1 MIVFLIDA
9 DNLSAPAWIEE
20 AFREL
25 GSEGEISIRR
35 AYGSAENLRGLAEV
49 LRILA
54 IRPFANLFLTKNTTD
69 LALAVDAMEL
79 ACQTPRPKTIVI
91 GSGDA
96 DYVPLLVR
104 LRERGIRLV
113 CVSEQSKMASDAVS
127 AYNRVILVGQ
137 NKGVLKRKLP
147 STDGPVSSEKLST
160 LAPKKAVVKKMP
172 TKKVAEKHVAAKKA
186 VIKKVVEKNATGA
199 SAEITVQRIL
209 EVVPGLNAGKFLRL
223 GDVAK
228 LLHDAK
234 LLGKN
239 AASPKLFKKFP
250 RHFELLPD
258 KQPNEVRY
266 IPSSR

>member
-25 GSEGEISIRR
+25 ESEGEISIRR

-49 LRILA
+49 LRVLA
-54 IRPFANLFLTKNTTD
+54 VRPFANLYLTKNTTD

-79 ACQTPRPKTIVI
+79 ACQMPRPKTIVI

-96 DYVPLLVR
+96 DFVPLLVR

-113 CVSEQSKMASDAVS
+113 CVSEQSKMASEAVS
-127 AYNRVILVGQ
+127 AYNRVIHVGQ
-137 NKGVLKRKLP
+137 NKGAQTRQLP
-147 STDGPVSSEKLST
+147 PTSKKLST
-160 LAPKKAVVKKMP
+160 VAPKKAVVKKAP
-172 TKKVAEKHVAAKKA
+172 AKKVAEKPVVAKKA
-186 VIKKVVEKNATGA
+186 VTKKLVEQNAKGA
-199 SAEITVQRIL
+199 SGEITVHRIL
-209 EVVPGLNAGKFLRL
+209 EVVPGLKSGKSQRL

-250 RHFELLPD
+250 HHFELTPA

-266 IPSSR
+266 ILSSR

>member
-9 DNLSAPAWIEE
+9 DNLSSPAWIEE

-25 GSEGEISIRR
+25 ESEGDISIRR

-49 LRILA
+49 LRVLA
-54 IRPFANLFLTKNTTD
+54 VRPFANLYLTKNTTD

-96 DYVPLLVR
+96 DFVPLLVR
-104 LRERGIRLV
+104 LREKGIRLV
-113 CVSEQSKMASDAVS
+113 CVSEQSKMASEAVS
-127 AYNRVILVGQ
+127 AYHRVIHVGQ
-137 NKGVLKRKLP
+137 NKGAQTRQSPTTSGKL
-147 STDGPVSSEKLST
+147 GT
-160 LAPKKAVVKKMP
+160 LAAKKAVA
-172 TKKVAEKHVAAKKA
+172 KKVPARKIAEKPVAAKKA
-186 VIKKVVEKNATGA
+186 VAKKVVEKGVT
-199 SAEITVQRIL
+199 SAPGDVSVQRIL
-209 EVVPGLNAGKFLRL
+209 EVVPGLRSETFLRL

-239 AASPKLFKKFP
+239 AATPKLFKKFP
-250 RHFELLPD
+250 HHFELKPA

>member
-20 AFREL
+20 AFQEL
-25 GSEGEISIRR
+25 ESEGEISIRR

-49 LRILA
+49 LRVLT
-54 IRPFANLFLTKNTTD
+54 IRPFANLYLTKNTTD

-96 DYVPLLVR
+96 DFVPLLVR

-113 CVSEQSKMASDAVS
+113 CVSEQSKMASEAVS
-127 AYNRVILVGQ
+127 AYNRVIHVGR
-137 NKGVLKRKLP
+137 NKGAQTRQL
-147 STDGPVSSEKLST
+147 STTSGKLST
-160 LAPKKAVVKKMP
+160 VAPKKAVVKKAP
-172 TKKVAEKHVAAKKA
+172 AKKIAEKPVAAKKA
-186 VIKKVVEKNATGA
+186 VIKKVVEKNAAGA
-199 SAEITVQRIL
+199 SGDVTVQRIL
-209 EVVPGLNAGKFLRL
+209 DVVPGLKGGKFLRL
-223 GDVAK
+223 GEVAK
-228 LLHDAK
+228 LLHDEK

-239 AASPKLFKKFP
+239 AATPKLFKKFP
-250 RHFELLPD
+250 HHFELSPA

-266 IPSSR
+266 ILASR

>member
-25 GSEGEISIRR
+25 ESEGEISIRR
-35 AYGSAENLRGLAEV
+35 AYGSADNLRGLAEV
-49 LRILA
+49 LRVLA
-54 IRPFANLFLTKNTTD
+54 VRPFANLYLTKNTTD

-96 DYVPLLVR
+96 DFVPLLVR

-113 CVSEQSKMASDAVS
+113 CVSEQSKMAAEAVS
-127 AYNRVILVGQ
+127 AYHRVIHVGQ
-137 NKGVLKRKLP
+137 NRGTQTRQLP
-147 STDGPVSSEKLST
+147 SPPGKLSA
-160 LAPKKAVVKKMP
+160 LAPKKAAVKKVP
-172 TKKVAEKHVAAKKA
+172 AKKVAEKPLAEKKA
-186 VIKKVVEKNATGA
+186 ATKKVVEKNAPGA
-199 SAEITVQRIL
+199 SAGVTVQHIL
-209 EVVPGLNAGKFLRL
+209 EHVPGLRSGKFLRL

-250 RHFELLPD
+250 HHFELAPS

>member
-1 MIVFLIDA
+1 MVVFLIDA
-9 DNLSAPAWIEE
+9 DNLSSPPWIEE

-25 GSEGEISIRR
+25 ESEGDIAIRR

-49 LRILA
+49 LRVLA
-54 IRPFANLFLTKNTTD
+54 VRPFANLYLTKNTTD

-96 DYVPLLVR
+96 DFVPLLVR
-104 LRERGIRLV
+104 LREKGIRLV
-113 CVSEQSKMASDAVS
+113 CVSEQSKMASEAIS
-127 AYNRVILVGQ
+127 AYHRVIHVGQ
-137 NKGVLKRKLP
+137 KGAQTRQLPATSGKL
-147 STDGPVSSEKLST
+147 DT
-160 LAPKKAVVKKMP
+160 LAPKKAAVKKAP
-172 TKKVAEKHVAAKKA
+172 AKQIAAKSVAAKKTVA
-186 VIKKVVEKNATGA
+186 KKVVEKGAA
-199 SAEITVQRIL
+199 SAPGDVSVQRIL
-209 EVVPGLNAGKFLRL
+209 EVVPGLRSETFLRL

-239 AASPKLFKKFP
+239 AATPKLFKKFP
-250 RHFELLPD
+250 HHFELKPA

>member
-1 MIVFLIDA
+1 MVVFLIDA

-20 AFREL
+20 AFLEL
-25 GSEGEISIRR
+25 ESEGEISIRR

-49 LRILA
+49 LRVWA
-54 IRPFANLFLTKNTTD
+54 VRPFANLYLTKNTTD

-96 DYVPLLVR
+96 DFVPLLVR

-113 CVSEQSKMASDAVS
+113 CVSEQSKMASEAVS
-127 AYNRVILVGQ
+127 AYNRVIHVGQ
-137 NKGVLKRKLP
+137 NKGEQTRQLP
-147 STDGPVSSEKLST
+147 GKQSTS
-160 LAPKKAVVKKMP
+160 APKKAAVKKAP
-172 TKKVAEKHVAAKKA
+172 TKKVAEKQVAAKKA

-199 SAEITVQRIL
+199 SGDITVQRIL
-209 EVVPGLNAGKFLRL
+209 EVVPGLKSGKSQRL

-250 RHFELLPD
+250 HHFELTPA

>member
-9 DNLSAPAWIEE
+9 DNLSSPAWIEE

-25 GSEGEISIRR
+25 DSEGDISIRR

-49 LRILA
+49 LRALA
-54 IRPFANLFLTKNTTD
+54 IRPFANLYLTKNTTD

-79 ACQTPRPKTIVI
+79 ACLTPRPKTIVI

-96 DYVPLLVR
+96 DFVPLLVR

-113 CVSEQSKMASDAVS
+113 CVSEQGKMALEAVS
-127 AYNRVILVGQ
+127 AYHRVIHVGQ
-137 NKGVLKRKLP
+137 NKGAQTHQLP
-147 STDGPVSSEKLST
+147 STPGKLST
-160 LAPKKAVVKKMP
+160 LAAKKAVVKKAP
-172 TKKVAEKHVAAKKA
+172 AKKIAEKPVAPKRAA
-186 VIKKVVEKNATGA
+186 IKKVVEKSATSSPGGV
-199 SAEITVQRIL
+199 SVQRIL
-209 EVVPGLNAGKFLRL
+209 EVVPGLRSEKFLRL

-239 AASPKLFKKFP
+239 AATPKLFKKFP
-250 RHFELLPD
+250 DHFELSPA